1 MMDGIPYSWFKGYG
15 LWFIVYGYG
24 LLDINGLEKLQGVL
38 QDM

>member
-1 MMDGIPYSWFKGYG
+1 M
-15 LWFIVYGYG
+15 GYG